1 VPENSPR
8 SSKTSLQWPRKLQK
22 SKLPAE
28 GPAQHVLYRS
38 VFSSQE
44 SLCVGMQEVP

>member
-1 VPENSPR
+1 MSMLCSSAAVLTR
-8 SSKTSLQWPRKLQK
+8 SVGWKD
-22 SKLPAE
+22 
-28 GPAQHVLYRS
+28 GPSQHVLYRS